1 MLRWHTLKNVMVE
14 PPLIVPYLISVCL
27 ARSAADSMGDFMRS
41 IVRNEVKFAVY
52 VEMMISVKNHQV
64 PLTIRVDGAR
74 GPISQPDYN
83 VVITIIIV
91 NITITRWHGSARVF

>member
-1 MLRWHTLKNVMVE
+1 MVE

-64 PLTIRVDGAR
+64 PQTIRVDGAR
-74 GPISQPDYN
+74 GPISQPGLN
-83 VVITIIIV
+83 IVIVVIVITVIIV
-91 NITITRWHGSARVF
+91 ICQHRRHNNFITTF